1 MKELSFSTFLAVFE
15 EMFGRELFWG
25 LVAAALLVTLVF
37 VVMVVRERRL
47 ESRRFLRAELTA
59 PLGAVLAMAFVFWFT
74 NSGPANIGGPID
86 WVILAAIAVAGG
98 GGLVMASYVL
108 MGLMRRRRRARA
120 MPAADQR
127 PGPGAARPLANF
139 KKAA

>member
-15 EMFGRELFWG
+15 EMFGREVFWG
-25 LVAAALLVTLVF
+25 LVAAAVLVTLVF

-59 PLGAVLAMAFVFWFT
+59 PLGAVLAVAFVFWFT
-74 NSGPANIGGPID
+74 NSGPGNIGGPID

-108 MGLMRRRRRARA
+108 LGLLPRRRENRSTPARIE
-120 MPAADQR
+120 R
-127 PGPGAARPLANF
+127 PTTVRPVANF